1 MGLEPI
7 SIKNME
13 EKTNDLYEAVV
24 VMSKKAKQVINERT
38 IEKLMRVSDQTEM
51 GVFDD
56 EENINPEDYEELT
69 KPTTVAVDSFV
80 SGDLEWTKK
89 SSESDSFDSDSF
101 GEFDS
106 ESSEGLDGGKRTDG
120 GGKGTNGGGKGKNE
134 LKIKFF

>member
-38 IEKLMRVSDQTEM
+38 MDKLMRVSDQTEM

-89 SSESDSFDSDSF
+89 SSESDSQWIF
-101 GEFDS
+101 
-106 ESSEGLDGGKRTDG
+106 
-120 GGKGTNGGGKGKNE
+120 TNDY
-134 LKIKFF
+134 LKIKYKNICLIISVLNG

>member
-38 IEKLMRVSDQTEM
+38 LEKLLSVSDETEM

-80 SGDLEWTKK
+80 NGDLEWTKK
-89 SSESDSFDSDSF
+89 SSESDSQWVF
-101 GEFDS
+101 
-106 ESSEGLDGGKRTDG
+106 
-120 GGKGTNGGGKGKNE
+120 TNHYLEINYKN
-134 LKIKFF
+134 IFFIISVFNG

>member
-80 SGDLEWTKK
+80 KGQLEWTKK
-89 SSESDSFDSDSF
+89 SSESDSQ
-101 GEFDS
+101 
-106 ESSEGLDGGKRTDG
+106 
-120 GGKGTNGGGKGKNE
+120 
-134 LKIKFF
+134 

>member
-38 IEKLMRVSDQTEM
+38 VEKLIRVSDQTEM

-80 SGDLEWTKK
+80 NGDLEWTKK
-89 SSESDSFDSDSF
+89 SSE
-101 GEFDS
+101 FDS
-106 ESSEGLDGGKRTDG
+106 EWIFTDG
-120 GGKGTNGGGKGKNE
+120 NLEINYKN
-134 LKIKFF
+134 IFFNNFCH

>member
-38 IEKLMRVSDQTEM
+38 MEKLMRVSDQTEM

-56 EENINPEDYEELT
+56 EENINPEDYFSEMKKINT
-69 KPTTVAVDSFV
+69 
-80 SGDLEWTKK
+80 DLG
-89 SSESDSFDSDSF
+89 F
-101 GEFDS
+101 
-106 ESSEGLDGGKRTDG
+106 
-120 GGKGTNGGGKGKNE
+120 NE
-134 LKIKFF
+134 LSMGMSSDFLLAVKYLSTYVRIGSSIFGQRI

>member
-24 VMSKKAKQVINERT
+24 VMSKKAKQITNERT
-38 IEKLMRVSDQTEM
+38 MEKLMRVSDEAEM

-80 SGDLEWTKK
+80 NGDLKWTKK
-89 SSESDSFDSDSF
+89 SSESDSHWIFINNY
-101 GEFDS
+101 
-106 ESSEGLDGGKRTDG
+106 LV
-120 GGKGTNGGGKGKNE
+120 TNY
-134 LKIKFF
+134 KIFFNDYCF